1 MTLQNKT
8 IQRYR
13 QFFPQE
19 TLREVS
25 ARTGIQI
32 TRVFRLFNGKA
43 MKVGELEAFERV
55 ITKKIAENPNFSRLN
70 MIVEEASS
78 LLTNEELGK
87 IADFFERRV
96 TNKKYSRTYIR
107 PLFED
112 ASIA

>member
-13 QFFPQE
+13 LFFPNE

-43 MKVGELEAFERV
+43 MKVGELEAFERA
-55 ITKKIAENPNFSRLN
+55 INDKIAEHPHFSRLN
-70 MIVEEASS
+70 HMVEEASS
-78 LLTNEELGK
+78 SLTNDELGK
-87 IADFFERRV
+87 IADYLERKI